1 MKNIFVSILALLFVQ
16 SKSFACLNAYFT
28 YDREGNMIEL
38 DYDWKKPFDINF
50 DNKKNESKLKKL
62 EIKLEKDK
70 NYMVLSDYS
79 VVLMQ
84 SGRPKE
90 ALSILT
96 ELYQYYPEEYK
107 ISSNLGTAYE
117 LVGIPDSAIKYIKRG
132 IELNPGDHAGSE
144 WIHVRILEAKMALQK
159 DPNYMRNLDVLM
171 LSENEKSSI
180 TVMQQLVI
188 QLRERVPFATPGTGD
203 DSIMASLF
211 IDLGDLAAN
220 TYSVVIAKAYYEIA
234 KYYYGCNSAAL
245 SNKLIETKKWINK
258 HSQSRPTSN
267 DRGEGSIIVITPF
280 DYRTLLNNRNEDRY
294 AIHWELVNT
303 DVASLI
309 AMVDFSKSPAAIRDS
324 IDASVNKITDGFS
337 LILEAGGGRYNSE
350 NTTVAVETADN
361 SKAVSNDD
369 NWVYLTV
376 VGIILAAIG
385 LFVFLRRTF

>member
-144 WIHVRILEAKMALQK
+144 WIHVRILEAKMALQN

-234 KYYYGCNSAAL
+234 KYYYGCKSAAL
-245 SNKLIETKKWINK
+245 SNKLIETKKWIKK

-361 SKAVSNDD
+361 SKAVINDD